1 MPVANN
7 PFGQPAMAPGMGGMG
22 FGQQPSMWGQ
32 PQPQMPSK
40 EQLEMMQMQNLAI
53 AERFVAGPLMG
64 MFVEMLNNLVSLS
77 ILEILRSAT
86 FALDEDTGL
95 MTLDV
100 TKLPSNLQTMSSE
113 NIVAQFNALQG
124 EASKKVAEAD
134 NMQQQINA
142 ALNQNMMAG
151 AFSAAM
157 ANPGTLEKTGTAV
170 GNIARGFITGGR

>member
-1 MPVANN
+1 
-7 PFGQPAMAPGMGGMG
+7 
-22 FGQQPSMWGQ
+22 
-32 PQPQMPSK
+32 
-40 EQLEMMQMQNLAI
+40 
-53 AERFVAGPLMG
+53 
-64 MFVEMLNNLVSLS
+64 
-77 ILEILRSAT
+77 
-86 FALDEDTGL
+86 

-142 ALNQNMMAG
+142 ALNQNLMAG